1 MVVDEWAVVVDGL
14 GRWTGKCFLTFIM
27 RKELGPF
34 ADEFLAGWW
43 MRTGGWVVDEWAVVD
58 GWAVGDGLAVVDGR
72 AVVDGGG

>member
-1 MVVDEWAVVVDGL
+1 MGERWSMVVDEWAVVVDGG

-27 RKELGPF
+27 KKELAPF

-43 MRTGGWVVDEWAVVD
+43 MRTGGWVVDNWAVV
-58 GWAVGDGLAVVDGR
+58 DGLAVVDGR